1 MRKSIVLAGA
11 TYGLTTNDNFS
22 ILRCNNELTKEPEL
36 TFSINPTYFNSHLSW
51 LLDQACFSFLSR
63 NSACYRESAGNRL
76 TAFQL
81 DREILKSLLALLMGA
96 MSKQLPR
103 INLQ

>member
-51 LLDQACFSFLSR
+51 LLDQACFSFSR
-63 NSACYRESAGNRL
+63 YSACFLVSRREYL
-76 TAFQL
+76 TVF
-81 DREILKSLLALLMGA
+81 
-96 MSKQLPR
+96 
-103 INLQ
+103 